1 MNKLKNIKTIRTKI
15 PNPKLKLLLGEEH
28 TLTSSIESLGL
39 KHAGFDVKQ
48 ASSINE
54 ILAILEQEKI
64 DIVMMD
70 LLFQKGLGIKNIIL
84 AKKISL
90 NPKVRFVIS
99 SVINSEDNKAELL
112 NCNADLFL
120 TKPMPRNK
128 MIEELKKV
136 TKTEFRK
143 SERTKCLI
151 PFKIK
156 KENNHYET
164 YISDISADG
173 LHVLDQN
180 NHINPFLGMELEFE
194 FILPKSDEILKA
206 KGNVVRFTDEGF
218 GVKFSNYSANT
229 RAKIQQFVLTNSTEM
244 KASHYYL

>member
-1 MNKLKNIKTIRTKI
+1 MNKLKNIKTIRTKN

-39 KHAGFDVKQ
+39 KNAGFEVKQ

-54 ILAILEQEKI
+54 ILTIIEQEKF
-64 DIVMMD
+64 DIVMID
-70 LLFQKGLGIKNIIL
+70 LLFQKGLGVKNIIH

-90 NPKVRFVIS
+90 NPKIRFVVC
-99 SVINSEDNKAELL
+99 SVINSQDYKEEIL

-120 TKPMPRNK
+120 TKPMPRFK

-143 SERTKCLI
+143 SQRTKCLI

-156 KENNHYET
+156 KENNYYET

-180 NHINPFLGMELEFE
+180 NNINPFLGMELEFE
-194 FILPKSDEILKA
+194 FILPKSEEILKA
-206 KGNVVRFTDEGF
+206 KGSVVRFTDEGF
-218 GVKFSNYSANT
+218 GVKFSTYTQNT
-229 RAKIQQFVLTNSTEM
+229 RAKIEEFVLTNSLEM
-244 KASHYYL
+244 KSSHYYL